1 MSLDPFEER
10 LHTASFVSHRIVAV
24 KTEKLCGVRC
34 LPINCRFKF
43 TVEVSSDEHIQEGQ
57 LLFLFFSSREFYIR
71 EDCVEQAV
79 EMLQHVLPYD
89 DERVVNVTAPKH
101 RFVLEEDNL
110 FSAQAHNRQAKKRE
124 ILEPKLTKLKP
135 PGAES
140 SNLVH
145 NLSSKQLTEQQLR
158 VLQHE
163 TCFTTADA
171 DPVDF
176 IAALEA
182 MLVRSGTSDDMKHS
196 VRQRVTSLLMTHRP
210 TRCISQSES
219 KVMNELRRDDSI
231 IILPADKGRS
241 TVVMNREDYNEKAKA
256 LLDDREFYRP
266 AQKSQAK
273 AVADRLSKLL
283 REYRHKNVITE
294 NEWHQ
299 MRATDTALARFYGLP
314 KIHKANVSL
323 RPIVALKGSPTYNL
337 AKWMYSK
344 LKFLQG
350 NSTTS
355 VRSASQFLIDLRGRR
370 IQSDEIMVSFDVTS
384 LFTSIPPKVARE
396 VLRKRLEEA
405 YDETQNALKIEH
417 LMKLFEF
424 CQQTFFTFAGE
435 TYEQIK
441 GTPMGSPVSGLVAE
455 LVLRS

>member
-1 MSLDPFEER
+1 MTRVLIDDCHRRLQTYKAEIEENRRQCIHTLGDPI
-10 LHTASFVSHRIVAV
+10 AADIG
-24 KTEKLCGVRC
+24 KT
-34 LPINCRFKF
+34 I
-43 TVEVSSDEHIQEGQ
+43 
-57 LLFLFFSSREFYIR
+57 
-71 EDCVEQAV
+71 
-79 EMLQHVLPYD
+79 
-89 DERVVNVTAPKH
+89 
-101 RFVLEEDNL
+101 
-110 FSAQAHNRQAKKRE
+110 SALAHHRQAKKRE
-124 ILEPKLTKLKP
+124 VLERKLTKLKP
-135 PGAES
+135 PGTER

-163 TCFTTADA
+163 TCFNTADA

-182 MLVRSGTSDDMKHS
+182 MLVRSGTSDDIKHS

-210 TRCISQSES
+210 TKCISQSES
-219 KVMNELRRDDSI
+219 KAMRGLKREDSI
-231 IILPADKGRS
+231 IIIPADKGRS

-266 AQKSQAK
+266 AQNSQAK

-283 REYRHKNVITE
+283 REYRRKHVITE

-299 MRATDTALARFYGLP
+299 MKATDTALARFYGLP
-314 KIHKANVSL
+314 KIHKANVPL

-337 AKWMYSK
+337 AKWMYLK

-355 VRSASQFLIDLRGRR
+355 VRSAFQFLLDLRGRR

-384 LFTSIPPKVARE
+384 LFTSIPPNLARE
-396 VLRKRLEEA
+396 VLRK
-405 YDETQNALKIEH
+405 
-417 LMKLFEF
+417 
-424 CQQTFFTFAGE
+424 
-435 TYEQIK
+435 
-441 GTPMGSPVSGLVAE
+441 
-455 LVLRS
+455 